1 MLAAAAVLT
10 AGLGGPVAA
19 QRAFTGFVTPQTGLQ
34 VLPLTIER
42 ARGGPVT
49 LRVELARTAEQ
60 QAHGM
65 MGRLEAPPG
74 TGMLFPRSPPARAT
88 FWMRDTPVPLDMI
101 FIGPDK
107 RIESIVA
114 DVAPLSD
121 AMTSSR
127 GPVIAVLELGAG
139 EARRLGIAVGDRVRW
154 TIPPAP
160 PGRPRLDRD
169 GTPG

>member
-1 MLAAAAVLT
+1 MVGP
-10 AGLGGPVAA
+10 AGLGYA
-19 QRAFTGFVTPQTGLQ
+19 QRGFQGFVTPQTGLQ

-42 ARGGPVT
+42 ARGGTVT
-49 LRVELARTAEQ
+49 LRVELARTPEQ

-74 TGMLFPRSPPARAT
+74 TGMLFPRSLPARAT

-101 FIGPDK
+101 FIGPDR

-114 DVAPLSD
+114 HVAPLSD
-121 AMTSSR
+121 AMTSSK
-127 GPVIAVLELGAG
+127 GPVIAVLEVGAG
-139 EARRLGIAVGDRVRW
+139 EARRLGVAVGDQVRW

-160 PGRPRLDRD
+160 AGGARLDRQ
-169 GTPG
+169 GAPG